1 MLDNVIK
8 EIQFALKD
16 STKFSTFYDNY
27 CMEIQDMDLENE
39 ILPLIKREST
49 DYLSFERKLERDRKS
64 ALRKMQIGV

>member
-1 MLDNVIK
+1 MLDNVK
-8 EIQFALKD
+8 QALDNALSD
-16 STKFSTFYDNY
+16 STKFSAFYDNY
-27 CMEIQDMDLENE
+27 CMKIQDMDLENE